1 MDKHM
6 ILIRGLPGAGKTTLG
21 NLIGDCIS
29 ADDWMTN
36 AAGEYQFDPARLPE
50 VHGKCQALVADK
62 LAAYSARHPVKCVV
76 ANTFSQ
82 HWEIKP
88 YLDLAAKHG
97 ARVTVID
104 LFDGG
109 LTDAQLAA
117 RGVHGV
123 PLATIGAMRARWQVG
138 HAG

>member
-1 MDKHM
+1 MDKHL
-6 ILIRGLPGAGKTTLG
+6 ILIRGLPGVGKTTLG

-36 AAGEYQFDPARLPE
+36 AAGEYQFYPSRLPE
-50 VHGKCQALVADK
+50 VHAKCRNLADAR
-62 LAAYSARHPVKCVV
+62 LAIGGDCVI

-82 HWEIKP
+82 RWEIKP
-88 YLDLAAKHG
+88 YLDIAAKHG

-109 LTDAQLAA
+109 LTDAELAA

-138 HAG
+138 HA